1 MKRARVIVALLLG
14 VSVRAALAAEVP
26 LTNDDIVRLATVGV
40 GEEVIVAMIAASLVD
55 FETTVDR
62 VVELAEAGVGD
73 KVITAMVNATERT
86 GFDTSATTAG
96 STFRDRLRSGGT
108 GPEMVVIPEGRFW
121 MGCVSGKDC
130 YDDGKPVHEVVI
142 ARPFALSVHEV
153 TFDDYQ
159 GLANARAVDDR
170 GWGRARRPVI
180 NVSWND
186 AQDYV
191 GWLTEQAGV
200 KYRLPTEAE
209 WEYAARA
216 GSTRQWHFGND
227 QSALCEYANHL
238 DLSSDS
244 LTEER
249 RRTVLYLSR
258 NLACSDGFG
267 DRTAPVGSFAPNPW
281 GLRDMHGNVFEWV
294 EDCWN
299 ENYVDAPSD
308 GRVWLQGDCQKRVMR
323 GGAWG
328 STTANATAAF
338 RFARNQNVGAD
349 LVGFRVVRTLPL
361 TAD

>member
-1 MKRARVIVALLLG
+1 MKTAMVIVAFLLG
-14 VSVRAALAAEVP
+14 VIVRAALAAEAA
-26 LTNDDIVRLATVGV
+26 LTNDDIVRLTKVGV
-40 GEEVIVAMIAASLVD
+40 GEEVIVAMIAASPVD
-55 FETTVDR
+55 FETTVDC
-62 VVELAEAGVGD
+62 VVELADAGVAD
-73 KVITAMVNATERT
+73 KVITAMVNATKRT
-86 GFDTSATTAG
+86 APEGSAATAG
-96 STFRDRLRSGGT
+96 STFRDGLRSGGT

-130 YDDGKPVHEVVI
+130 YDDGKPVHEVVMV
-142 ARPFALSVHEV
+142 RPFALSVHEV
-153 TFDDYQ
+153 TFDDYERM
-159 GLANARAVDDR
+159 ASARAVDDR

-191 GWLTEQAGV
+191 GWLSEQTGV

-227 QSALCEYANHL
+227 QAELCGYANHL

-249 RRTVLYLSR
+249 RKTVLYLGR

-267 DRTAPVGSFAPNPW
+267 DRTAPVGSLAPNPW

-299 ENYVDAPSD
+299 ENYVDAPGD
-308 GRVWLQGDCQKRVMR
+308 GRAWLQGDCEKRVMR

-328 STTANATAAF
+328 STTSNVTAAF
-338 RFARNQNVGAD
+338 RYAHNQNVGAD
-349 LVGFRVVRTLPL
+349 LLGFRVARTLPL